1 MQPGYHGV
9 LEKVSRYHIENG
21 KLISILTADK
31 AIYKNNQWELFG
43 VTDINLDLKKYKK
56 MFYNHLFIKQLIAP
70 KLLKL
75 LADSSSVD
83 NLTFSQLNLVIDY
96 RLKNKMGVAQYQITF
111 WRMIFQP
118 ISLIVL
124 MFAILPYV
132 FMSSKRSSYTV
143 RVFVGAI
150 IGFAFFVFNQFFSQL
165 YLVYDIYMPA
175 PLIAALPSI
184 CFFFVTLFLIRL
196 QKNV

>member
-1 MQPGYHGV
+1 M
-9 LEKVSRYHIENG
+9 
-21 KLISILTADK
+21 
-31 AIYKNNQWELFG
+31 
-43 VTDINLDLKKYKK
+43 
-56 MFYNHLFIKQLIAP
+56 
-70 KLLKL
+70 
-75 LADSSSVD
+75 
-83 NLTFSQLNLVIDY
+83 
-96 RLKNKMGVAQYQITF
+96 
-111 WRMIFQP
+111 